1 MCPSASKPLVLKWYG
16 VAIDG
21 KGFYAMDNVAPLPR
35 IQPENLAYVL
45 VDDPR
50 ASVEAIEDGLK
61 KLVCED
67 WNWQVE
73 RLSETDFS
81 VVFPNVVSLQLCKNA
96 ADLALP
102 GSKIRI
108 IVLDSICNPPGAPPP
123 LSEVWTRVHGLPP
136 CLLEADRLKAALE
149 MVGKPVTV
157 DAESLR
163 LDPKAVRVLFLVHV
177 PSFPKLSVSLF
188 VNGKGAKVLIV
199 PELSASDVGEGSP
212 PLPPPQDKDKDKDKE
227 DEEEKD
233 QSDLNDSDSHWK
245 RRKAKSSD
253 PSPAQGA
260 KDKAPADHLVSEPV
274 SKKFARRKKPGVKPE
289 KKKGAS
295 SVPIPKPVAVPLSS
309 PASAP
314 APSIAQYGSNLS
326 VGHSFAKKLAE
337 VLSPVD
343 DDLLDISSDDG
354 PHVSPDKV
362 YKLSA
367 DVREEIGWESPNEWD
382 FKNETLAQKCKK
394 LKVGRSFEGVA
405 KKLDLASEAAAGIS
419 ISKGKRSVAVA
430 AQPSPS
436 KSPSKVSKS
445 GSASSVITST
455 TPTSSTRRS
464 SRSKTQDS
472 ESMLA
477 KAVRLQRAKDNPA
490 VASPAKE

>member
-1 MCPSASKPLVLKWYG
+1 
-16 VAIDG
+16 
-21 KGFYAMDNVAPLPR
+21 
-35 IQPENLAYVL
+35 
-45 VDDPR
+45 
-50 ASVEAIEDGLK
+50 
-61 KLVCED
+61 
-67 WNWQVE
+67 
-73 RLSETDFS
+73 
-81 VVFPNVVSLQLCKNA
+81 
-96 ADLALP
+96 
-102 GSKIRI
+102 
-108 IVLDSICNPPGAPPP
+108 
-123 LSEVWTRVHGLPP
+123 
-136 CLLEADRLKAALE
+136 

-177 PSFPKLSVSLF
+177 PSFPKISVSLF

-199 PELSASDVGEGSP
+199 PELSSSDVGEGSP

-233 QSDLNDSDSHWK
+233 QSDFNDSDSHWK

-260 KDKAPADHLVSEPV
+260 KDKAPADHLLSEPV
-274 SKKFARRKKPGVKPE
+274 NKKFARRKKPGVKPE

-295 SVPIPKPVAVPLSS
+295 SVPIPKSVAVPFSS

-314 APSIAQYGSNLS
+314 APSIAQYGSNLYA
-326 VGHSFAKKLAE
+326 GQSFAKKLAE
-337 VLSPVD
+337 VLSPVVD

-362 YKLSA
+362 QKLSA
-367 DVREEIGWESPNEWD
+367 AVREEIGWESPNEWD

-445 GSASSVITST
+445 GSAPSVITST

-477 KAVRLQRAKDNPA
+477 KAVRLQQAKDNPGTSLPSSDFVLLASLPDDHLLDVASDSGLALVSGVGSSAELLSLVRAKEIAQAALAQAQVTLAEQKAAADAELAAAAQCDDPGPSVVQSPGPIGVQAPVA
-490 VASPAKE
+490 VANPCPLQPSNNPSIPAKSSRAKPTKLPKQVCTRSLRKTPARQARVSLRVSK